1 MSITRNEIG
10 ERVTGAELNAVMEF
24 DHVIEV
30 LPGGLAEDGS
40 AMVRPRA
47 DIYAPSVS
55 GEDGIEDEAWQPL
68 KGYSSQGSG
77 IINQAENWH
86 MHDCE
91 SIGGKLARDIL
102 ARPGIYVC
110 VYITWPGETEEDT
123 GTEVVQVSD
132 PETTIEGWCV
142 LFQEA

>member
-1 MSITRNEIG
+1 MGITLNEPG
-10 ERVTGAELNAVMEF
+10 ERISLDQLNAYMEF

-30 LPGGLAEDGS
+30 LPTGL
-40 AMVRPRA
+40 VRPRA
-47 DIYAPSVS
+47 DIYAPSVC
-55 GEDGIEDEAWQPL
+55 GEDGIEDDAWQPL

-91 SIGGKLARDIL
+91 SVGGQLARDIL
-102 ARPGIYVC
+102 APPGIYVA
-110 VYITWPGETEEDT
+110 VWITWDPGTCDEDADEYGEE
-123 GTEVVQVSD
+123 
-132 PETTIEGWCV
+132 PTIEGWCV

>member
-1 MSITRNEIG
+1 MGITLNEPG
-10 ERVTGAELNAVMEF
+10 ERISPDQLNAYMEF

-30 LPGGLAEDGS
+30 LPTGL
-40 AMVRPRA
+40 VRPRA
-47 DIYAPSVS
+47 DIYAPSVD
-55 GEDGIEDEAWQPL
+55 GEDGIEDTAWQPL

-91 SIGGKLARDIL
+91 SVGGQLARDIL

-110 VYITWPGETEEDT
+110 VYITWPPDAEEVEDGDTEPD
-123 GTEVVQVSD
+123 
-132 PETTIEGWCV
+132 ETTIEGWCV

>member
-1 MSITRNEIG
+1 MSITQDEKG
-10 ERVTGAELNAVMEF
+10 ERVSLADLNAVMEF

-30 LPGGLAEDGS
+30 LPGTLAEDGS

-47 DIYAPSVS
+47 DIYAPSVC
-55 GEDGIEDEAWQPL
+55 GEDGIEDTAWQPL

-91 SIGGKLARDIL
+91 SIGGRLAEDIL
-102 ARPGIYVC
+102 ANPGIYVC
-110 VYITWPGETEEDT
+110 VYITWPTEAEDETDA
-123 GTEVVQVSD
+123 
-132 PETTIEGWCV
+132 ETIIEGWCV
-142 LFQEA
+142 LFQDT

>member
-1 MSITRNEIG
+1 MGITLNEPG
-10 ERVTGAELNAVMEF
+10 ERISPDQLNAYMEF

-30 LPGGLAEDGS
+30 LPTGL
-40 AMVRPRA
+40 VRPRA
-47 DIYAPSVS
+47 DIYAPSVC
-55 GEDGIEDEAWQPL
+55 GEDGIEDDAWQPL

-91 SIGGKLARDIL
+91 SVGGQLARDIL
-102 ARPGIYVC
+102 ARPGIYVA
-110 VYITWPGETEEDT
+110 VWITWDPGTCDEDADEYGEE
-123 GTEVVQVSD
+123 
-132 PETTIEGWCV
+132 PTIEGWCV

>member
-30 LPGGLAEDGS
+30 LPGTLAEDGS

-91 SIGGKLARDIL
+91 SIGGRLAEDIL
-102 ARPGIYVC
+102 TNPGIYVA
-110 VYITWPGETEEDT
+110 VWITWDPDTCDEDADEYGEE
-123 GTEVVQVSD
+123 
-132 PETTIEGWCV
+132 PTIEGWCV
-142 LFQEA
+142 LFQET

>member
-1 MSITRNEIG
+1 MGITLNEPG
-10 ERVTGAELNAVMEF
+10 ERISPDQLNAYMEF

-30 LPGGLAEDGS
+30 LPTGL
-40 AMVRPRA
+40 VRPRA
-47 DIYAPSVS
+47 DIYAPSVD
-55 GEDGIEDEAWQPL
+55 GEDGIEDTAWQPL

-91 SIGGKLARDIL
+91 SVGGQLARDIL
-102 ARPGIYVC
+102 ARPGIYVA
-110 VYITWPGETEEDT
+110 VWITWDPGTCDEDADEYGEE
-123 GTEVVQVSD
+123 
-132 PETTIEGWCV
+132 PTIEGWCV

>member
-1 MSITRNEIG
+1 MGITLNEPG
-10 ERVTGAELNAVMEF
+10 ERISPDQLNAYMEF

-30 LPGGLAEDGS
+30 LPTGL
-40 AMVRPRA
+40 VRPRA
-47 DIYAPSVS
+47 DIYAPSVC
-55 GEDGIEDEAWQPL
+55 GEDGIEDTAWQPL

-91 SIGGKLARDIL
+91 SVGGQLARDIL
-102 ARPGIYVC
+102 ARPGIYVA
-110 VYITWPGETEEDT
+110 VWITWDPGTCDEDADEYGEE
-123 GTEVVQVSD
+123 
-132 PETTIEGWCV
+132 PTIEGWCV

>member
-1 MSITRNEIG
+1 MGITLNEPG
-10 ERVTGAELNAVMEF
+10 ERISPDQLNAYMEF

-30 LPGGLAEDGS
+30 LPTGL
-40 AMVRPRA
+40 VRPRA
-47 DIYAPSVS
+47 DIYAPSVC
-55 GEDGIEDEAWQPL
+55 GEDGIEDDAWQPL

-91 SIGGKLARDIL
+91 SVGGQLARDIL
-102 ARPGIYVC
+102 ATPGIYVA
-110 VYITWPGETEEDT
+110 VWITWDPGTCDEDADEYGEE
-123 GTEVVQVSD
+123 
-132 PETTIEGWCV
+132 PTIEGWCV